1 MSIYTYTVYSIMGL
15 LLMQNYLKT
24 SLDFKMI
31 ALYLKMMVCLTYV
44 LSDIYPTEMVLE
56 NTNISENEC
65 NYLDLNIAVSNDS
78 YCFKSYDK
86 RKEFGFEIVNYPNL
100 YGNIPIAPAY
110 GVFVSQL
117 FRLCKINGSIDS
129 FIVDLKDI
137 ISKLVKQGFKLKH
150 LKNKFLNFVNMKL
163 QTWLH
168 LGKDISAP
176 EFLESVFCDN
186 SV

>member
-1 MSIYTYTVYSIMGL
+1 
-15 LLMQNYLKT
+15 
-24 SLDFKMI
+24 
-31 ALYLKMMVCLTYV
+31 
-44 LSDIYPTEMVLE
+44 MVLE